1 MGTSSAMKKPTVRT
15 AMKTK
20 RVSKVARGKL
30 AKALVLRGMKERTS
44 GGLRKDG
51 LMRNKR
57 GKIVSKRAS
66 AIGKRR
72 YKQIEDWTEA
82 VMGAR
87 DILHVRGFLAIN
99 GKSLQGRA

>member
-1 MGTSSAMKKPTVRT
+1 MGMALPKGKTTSFAMKKYAVRT

-20 RVSKVARGKL
+20 RVSKAARGRL
-30 AKALVLRGMKERTS
+30 AKALVLRGNKERTS

-66 AIGKRR
+66 AMGRRR

-82 VMGAR
+82 VMEAR
-87 DILHVRGFLAIN
+87 DLLHVSGFLT
-99 GKSLQGRA
+99 